1 MAAFKKP
8 DPYKARRILKSVL
21 ESERMEL
28 VERTS
33 KNLPFTKEE
42 EDSIMQSFKNIIPH
56 SASIDED
63 KLKEFIQ
70 TYAHMSHKVWERTDE
85 ASMALLSILKDPSDT
100 DFQSMFRRVL
110 NEGGYPMALEHAKRQ
125 LQLKQKGMKP
135 WVVLV
140 TGLNG
145 IRKTTAMQ
153 QPWFKDVLLE
163 ALGSQLQDEDSAF
176 LENLPT
182 AKNSFFRQLDFMVA
196 TIANNEFRKLYK
208 MKEIDMYAKHKD
220 AVFARYR
227 TMAEILGM
235 LLCKSVNKESM
246 NCLVET
252 SGKDIAMFDYIDYSF
267 PAEKYNKLVIHFTI
281 NDITF
286 AENSVDRRMEGE
298 LTAGREAA
306 ARGDVIDVIQA
317 NAGGPYGSAQLR
329 GVQEA
334 SDLTLGK
341 VFSGESTLQGHWYKA
356 SIKIDAFEDK
366 KWTCAANIDG
376 SSIFTFDNK

>member
-1 MAAFKKP
+1 
-8 DPYKARRILKSVL
+8 
-21 ESERMEL
+21 
-28 VERTS
+28 
-33 KNLPFTKEE
+33 
-42 EDSIMQSFKNIIPH
+42 
-56 SASIDED
+56 
-63 KLKEFIQ
+63 
-70 TYAHMSHKVWERTDE
+70 
-85 ASMALLSILKDPSDT
+85 
-100 DFQSMFRRVL
+100 
-110 NEGGYPMALEHAKRQ
+110 MALEHAKRQ

-298 LTAGREAA
+298 LTAGREAV
-306 ARGDVIDVIQA
+306 ARGDVVDVIQA
-317 NAGGPYGSAQLR
+317 NAGGPYGSAQLK

-341 VFSGESTLQGHWYKA
+341 VIVDLRVL
-356 SIKIDAFEDK
+356 DLL
-366 KWTCAANIDG
+366 
-376 SSIFTFDNK
+376 